1 MARKNQPSTPTT
13 SEPHLLHLTGL
24 KYDTAQLLVLHGEL
38 QGEPVQFL
46 IDSGASAN
54 FVNASLV
61 EKFAW
66 TTHTKAQ
73 SDAVQLANGLVEGS
87 RCVLPDAALS
97 IGTYEDLDTFHVTR
111 LSGHDVI
118 LGKAWLDRLN
128 PVVDWSRNKLMFSY
142 ADQQH
147 VLIAPELVSR
157 RKVRAVTTKQVNKA
171 ITGHDVETTMSFYAE
186 VTSEIPKCEGTPEVE
201 VAGYAGDVVDLES
214 VLQQFA
220 DVFPDKLP
228 PGLPPERAVE
238 HSIELEPAQ
247 SPPCRGIYPLSET
260 DLKELKSQLSEL
272 GEAGFIRPSVSP

>member
-1 MARKNQPSTPTT
+1 LQGAQEKPGPKREQAPLKTAPTPTLAARKNQPAASTT

-38 QGEPVQFL
+38 QGEPVQIL

-118 LGKAWLDRLN
+118 LGKVWLDRLN
-128 PVVDWSRNKLMFSY
+128 PVVDWTRNKLMFTY

-147 VLIAPELVSR
+147 MLIAPELGHAARCERLPQSR
-157 RKVRAVTTKQVNKA
+157 
-171 ITGHDVETTMSFYAE
+171 
-186 VTSEIPKCEGTPEVE
+186 
-201 VAGYAGDVVDLES
+201 
-214 VLQQFA
+214 
-220 DVFPDKLP
+220 
-228 PGLPPERAVE
+228 
-238 HSIELEPAQ
+238 
-247 SPPCRGIYPLSET
+247 
-260 DLKELKSQLSEL
+260 
-272 GEAGFIRPSVSP
+272 